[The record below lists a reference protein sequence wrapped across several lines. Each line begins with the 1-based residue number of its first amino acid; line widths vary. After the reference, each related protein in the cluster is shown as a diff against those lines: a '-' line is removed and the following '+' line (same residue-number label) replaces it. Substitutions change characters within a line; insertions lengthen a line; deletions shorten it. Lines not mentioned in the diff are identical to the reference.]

1 MKGRLNTSRLQLVL
15 ADAPLLLACIE
26 GRNSLSTALNI
37 EVASDWPPEHLDEDA
52 LRWSLAA
59 IDAGQA
65 PPPWGFYLMVRRE
78 PAPLLIGTCGFK
90 GGPDSSGLVEVG
102 YSVVPTWQRQG
113 YATEAVQA
121 LIDCAFDSGALSVA
135 AETLPHL
142 DASLKVMERCGMQ
155 PSRDASSPDVV
166 RRVRLKV
173 N

>member
-1 MKGRLNTSRLQLVL
+1 MHGRLNTSRLQLVL

-26 GRNSLSTALNI
+26 GREALNTMLGV
-37 EVASDWPPEHLDEDA
+37 EVPADWPPEHLDEGA

-59 IDAGQA
+59 IDAGQTA
-65 PPPWGFYLMVRRE
+65 PPWGFYLMVRRE

-90 GGPDSSGLVEVG
+90 GAPDSSGLVEVG

-121 LIDCAFDSGALSVA
+121 LIDCAFNAGAQSVA

-155 PSRDASSPDVV
+155 PSAHASSPDVV
-166 RRVRLKV
+166 RRVRVKV
-173 N
+173 H